1 MIAVNNAISHLSEL
15 PPHLLEKYG
24 IDPSQ
29 IGKMPVTQPI
39 GDVTKVRGGTAG
51 MNTSAGNQG
60 PKIGTIDYSNTNQN
74 FSASRLP
81 GVSDPDKTMADV
93 ATGQYERYISGYRDF
108 EEALIKARNDTSLI
122 DAAREDAPEQ
132 ARIASEAAARNRSR
146 FGLTQT
152 AVQARETQRA
162 EQRGAATNLAGGLNN
177 ARLAQR
183 DANKR
188 LLGDLINIGQGVNR
202 SSLSQLGA
210 AGENAVARKN
220 AYTQA
225 KAQHKAQTWQ
235 MVGSAG
241 AMLAAAFLI

>member
-1 MIAVNNAISHLSEL
+1 MIAVNNAISHLSEI

-39 GDVTKVRGGTAG
+39 GDVTKVGGGTAG
-51 MNTSAGNQG
+51 MNTSAGNPG

-74 FSASRLP
+74 FSASQLSE
-81 GVSDPDKTMADV
+81 VSDPDKTMADV

-220 AYTQA
+220 AYQNA